1 MMKKTL
7 GKSGGAKS
15 FGVSGKS
22 RSDKPFKSARPAKT
36 YTPAGKPLTSA
47 PKPSTSTQE
56 TPKDFMK
63 EIVTSSRTRDIIRKH
78 RFTFKKSLGQNFL
91 IDGHVLEQII
101 EAAGLNETRGAL
113 EIGPGIGSLTE
124 QLAKAAGKVTAVEI
138 DRRLIPIL
146 QDVMSPYDNVSIVH
160 GDILKTDL
168 KQLWQE
174 QFAGC
179 EGVSVVA
186 NLPYYVTTPIIMK
199 LLEERLPLEN
209 IVVMVQKEVA
219 QRMAAKPGGKEFGSL
234 SIAVQYYCEPEL
246 VCIVP
251 GKAFIPAPNV
261 ESAVIK
267 LKRRLEPAVS
277 VPDEAK
283 FFHVVQTAFSQR
295 RKTLANNLSAFSGKE
310 RKGELS
316 ELLLQIGIQ
325 PERRAETLS
334 LDEFARVSAALLEN
348 GMVN

>member
-1 MMKKTL
+1 MKKTTEKNGG
-7 GKSGGAKS
+7 GKKYGPHT
-15 FGVSGKS
+15 
-22 RSDKPFKSARPAKT
+22 KPYE
-36 YTPAGKPLTSA
+36 YTK
-47 PKPSTSTQE
+47 STQKPE
-56 TPKDFMK
+56 GTDTRGAGAPVDFLK
-63 EIVTSSRTRDIIRKH
+63 EIATSGRTRDIIRKH
-78 RFTFKKSLGQNFL
+78 GFKFKKSLGQNFL
-91 IDGHVLEQII
+91 INAEVLDRII
-101 EAAGLNETRGAL
+101 DAAGLDETRGAL

-124 QLAKAAGKVTAVEI
+124 RLAKAAGKVAAVEI

-146 QDVMSPYDNVSIVH
+146 QDVMSPYANVSIVH
-160 GDILKTDL
+160 SDILKTDL
-168 KQLWQE
+168 LQLWKE
-174 QFAGC
+174 QFSDYA
-179 EGVSVVA
+179 GVSVVA

-219 QRMAAKPGGKEFGSL
+219 ERMAAKPGGKDYGSL

-267 LKRRLEPAVS
+267 LKRRTEPAVS

-283 FFHVVQTAFSQR
+283 YFRVVQTSFAQR
-295 RKTLANNLSAFSGKE
+295 RKTIVNNLSAFSGKE

-316 ELLLQIGIQ
+316 ELLVQCGIQ

-334 LDEFARVSAALLEN
+334 LQEFATVCDALTKAGMLEARN
-348 GMVN
+348 GSPD

>member
-1 MMKKTL
+1 MKKTTDNN
-7 GKSGGAKS
+7 GGTKKY
-15 FGVSGKS
+15 GPHT
-22 RSDKPFKSARPAKT
+22 KPYKPYKPHPSASAEAGDRTNRPAVDKSPKT
-36 YTPAGKPLTSA
+36 M
-47 PKPSTSTQE
+47 
-56 TPKDFMK
+56 MK
-63 EIVTSSRTRDIIRKH
+63 EIATSSRTKDIIRKH
-78 RFTFKKSLGQNFL
+78 GFTFKKSLGQNFL
-91 IDGHVLEQII
+91 IDGGVLDQII
-101 EAAGLNETRGAL
+101 EAAGLDSTRGAL

-124 QLAKAAGKVTAVEI
+124 QLAKVAGKVTAVEI

-146 QDVMSPYDNVSIVH
+146 QDVMSPYKHVSIVH

-168 KQLWQE
+168 KQLWRE
-174 QFAGC
+174 QFAGL

-199 LLEERLPLEN
+199 LLEEQLPLEN

-219 QRMAAKPGGKEFGSL
+219 ERMAAKPGGKEYGSL

-251 GKAFIPAPNV
+251 GKSFIPAPNV

-267 LKRRLEPAVS
+267 LKRRSEPAVI

-283 FFHVVQTAFSQR
+283 FFNVVQTAFAQR
-295 RKTLANNLSAFSGKE
+295 RKTLANNLSSFSGKE

-316 ELLLQIGIQ
+316 ELLLECGVQ

-334 LDEFARVSAALLEN
+334 LQEFAKVCNALAARGLI
-348 GMVN
+348 